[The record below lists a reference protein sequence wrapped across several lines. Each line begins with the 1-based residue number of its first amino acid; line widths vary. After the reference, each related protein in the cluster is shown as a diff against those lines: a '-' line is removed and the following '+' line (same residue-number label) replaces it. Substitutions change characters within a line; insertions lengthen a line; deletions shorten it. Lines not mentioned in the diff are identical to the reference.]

1 VNSEQ
6 GQVDVV
12 NRQVVFDPTG
22 VPSTERTVP
31 LTLAA

>member
-1 VNSEQ
+1 
-6 GQVDVV
+6 VV